1 MATKKEPAE
10 RQSEKQSLW
19 GFCVQKERL
28 KAQKKERIILLI
40 IILIII
46 EFIERN
52 S

>member
-19 GFCVQKERL
+19 GFCVQRGT
-28 KAQKKERIILLI
+28 AQGSKERIILLI

-46 EFIERN
+46 EFIECN